1 MDNALRRV
9 PTRGR
14 RVNAGTPPLPS
25 GLRTRYGRAVSRT
38 TTSAEIQPNAPA
50 IEALRRGHPW
60 VWRSAIGRQGER
72 LAHGAIVR
80 VVDES
85 RSAVAC
91 AVYASE
97 GPIALRAWGAPGEDA
112 RPETLIARRLDAAFA
127 RRARTID
134 ASTNAHRL
142 VHGEGDG
149 LGGVV
154 VDRYDRVLVVEA
166 EGGATAHVE
175 ALTEA
180 LWSRARAFEVETI
193 LFKDTRAS
201 GPEKV
206 EVLRGAKVTAPLVV
220 REHGTPF
227 EVDVLHGQ
235 KTGTF
240 LDQRENRQIVRKI
253 AEGRRVLNLFSY
265 AGGFSIQAALGG
277 AAHVTS
283 VDIAGKAHATAMR
296 NVKFAGLDP
305 SRFTFVT
312 ADCFTWLEG
321 ARKRGEKYDLVI
333 CDPPSMAPSEKA
345 LAKATKAYRELHAGC
360 IHLLAEGGVLCAASC
375 SSHMHQERFLETLDA
390 RALGVRELAIVQIAG
405 APPCHP
411 LRPAFP
417 EGAYLKFVVMT

>member
-1 MDNALRRV
+1 
-9 PTRGR
+9 
-14 RVNAGTPPLPS
+14 
-25 GLRTRYGRAVSRT
+25 VSRPT
-38 TTSAEIQPNAPA
+38 KPAKIQPNASA
-50 IEALRRGHPW
+50 LEALRRGHPW
-60 VWRSAIGRQGER
+60 VWRNAIGRQGER
-72 LAHGAIVR
+72 LPHGALVHL
-80 VVDES
+80 VDEK
-85 RSAVAC
+85 RTPLAI

-97 GPIALRAWGAPGEDA
+97 GPIALRTWGNAGEDA
-112 RPETLIARRLDAAFA
+112 RIETLLARRLDAAFA
-127 RRARTID
+127 RRARMLD

-149 LGGVV
+149 LGGVI

-175 ALTEA
+175 ALTDA
-180 LWSRARAFEVETI
+180 LWARAEAFGVATI
-193 LFKDTRAS
+193 LFKHTRAT
-201 GPEKV
+201 GPDKV
-206 EVLRGAKVTAPLVV
+206 EVLRGAKVEGPLVV

-240 LDQRENRQIVRKI
+240 LDQRENRQIVR
-253 AEGRRVLNLFSY
+253 ALAAGRRVLNLFSY

-296 NVKFAGLDP
+296 NVKLAGLDP
-305 SRFTFVT
+305 ARFTFVT

-321 ARKRGEKYDLVI
+321 AKKRGETYDLVI

-345 LAKATKAYRELHAGC
+345 LPKAAKAYRDLHAGC
-360 IHLLAEGGVLCAASC
+360 IHLLAEGGVFCAASC
-375 SSHMHQERFLETLDA
+375 SSHMHLERFLETLDA
-390 RALGVRELAIVQIAG
+390 RALGTRDLSIVQIAG
-405 APPCHP
+405 GPPCHP

>member
-1 MDNALRRV
+1 
-9 PTRGR
+9 
-14 RVNAGTPPLPS
+14 
-25 GLRTRYGRAVSRT
+25 VSRANAP
-38 TTSAEIQPNAPA
+38 AEIQPNASA
-50 IEALRRGHPW
+50 VEALRRGHPW
-60 VWRSAIGRQGER
+60 VWRNAIGRQGER
-72 LAHGAIVR
+72 LPHGAIVR
-80 VVDES
+80 VVDEA
-85 RSAVAC
+85 RNAVAI
-91 AVYASE
+91 AVYAGE
-97 GPIALRAWGAPGEDA
+97 GPIALRAWGTANEEPRAEA
-112 RPETLIARRLDAAFA
+112 LIARRLDASFA

-134 ASTNAHRL
+134 PSTNAHRL

-149 LGGVV
+149 LGGVI

-180 LWSRARAFEVETI
+180 LWSRGRAFDVATI
-193 LFKDTRAS
+193 LFKHTRAT

-206 EVLRGAKVTAPLVV
+206 EVLRGAKVDGPLVV

-240 LDQRENRQIVRKI
+240 LDQRENRQIVRKL

-296 NVKFAGLDP
+296 NVKLAGLDP
-305 SRFTFVT
+305 SRFSFVT

-321 ARKRGEKYDLVI
+321 ARKRGERYDLVI

-360 IHLLAEGGVLCAASC
+360 MHLLADGGVFCAASC

-390 RALGVRELAIVQIAG
+390 RALGARELSIVQIAG
-405 APPCHP
+405 APSCHP

>member
-1 MDNALRRV
+1 M
-9 PTRGR
+9 
-14 RVNAGTPPLPS
+14 
-25 GLRTRYGRAVSRT
+25 RTRYGRAVSRAT
-38 TTSAEIQPNAPA
+38 PPAEIQPNASA
-50 IEALRRGHPW
+50 LEALRRGHPW
-60 VWRSAIGRQGER
+60 VWRNAIGRQGER
-72 LAHGAIVR
+72 VPHGAVVR
-80 VVDES
+80 LVDD
-85 RSAVAC
+85 RRATIAH
-91 AVYASE
+91 AIYAAE
-97 GPIALRAWGAPGEDA
+97 GPIALRTWGSADEEPRAEA
-112 RPETLIARRLDAAFA
+112 LLARRLDAAFA
-127 RRARTID
+127 RRARTIG
-134 ASTNAHRL
+134 AATNAHRL

-166 EGGATAHVE
+166 EGGATAHVD
-175 ALTEA
+175 ALAEA
-180 LWSRARAFEVETI
+180 LWARAQGFGVETI

-201 GPEKV
+201 GPDKV
-206 EVLRGAKVTAPLVV
+206 ELLRGAKVTAPLVV

-240 LDQRENRQIVRKI
+240 LDQRENRQIVRAL

-277 AAHVTS
+277 ASHVTS

-296 NVKFAGLDP
+296 NVKLAGLDP

-345 LAKATKAYRELHAGC
+345 LAKATKAYRDLHAGC
-360 IHLLAEGGVLCAASC
+360 IQLLAEAGVFCAASC
-375 SSHMHQERFLETLDA
+375 SSHMHLERFLETLDG
-390 RALGVRELAIVQIAG
+390 RALGARELSIVQIA
-405 APPCHP
+405 
-411 LRPAFP
+411 